1 MGQLA
6 EGSKKKW
13 LRVDDI
19 DNRELLTDLFIAI
32 YNELPVSVPRKKNNL

>member
-1 MGQLA
+1 MA
-6 EGSKKKW
+6 EGGRNKL

-32 YNELPVSVPRKKNNL
+32 QDELRVPKAKKRKL